1 MTQIYFLLILV
12 IFGYAERLRSYD
24 ESWAFNNGTTSIIT
38 SKTPK
43 TTTTTTTLRS
53 TDLEDLDEHPD
64 NSSTGGNAYF
74 PNSKITNYF
83 ACFQVSS

>member
-12 IFGYAERLRSYD
+12 IFGYAERLRSFD
-24 ESWAFNNGTTSIIT
+24 ESFAYNNGTTSIIT
-38 SKTPK
+38 LK
-43 TTTTTTTLRS
+43 TTTTLPS

-64 NSSTGGNAYF
+64 NSSTGGNDYF
-74 PNSKITNYF
+74 PNSKMTNYF

>member
-12 IFGYAERLRSYD
+12 IFGYAERLRSFD
-24 ESWAFNNGTTSIIT
+24 ESFAYNNGTTSIIT
-38 SKTPK
+38 LKTTTK
-43 TTTTTTTLRS
+43 TTTTLPS